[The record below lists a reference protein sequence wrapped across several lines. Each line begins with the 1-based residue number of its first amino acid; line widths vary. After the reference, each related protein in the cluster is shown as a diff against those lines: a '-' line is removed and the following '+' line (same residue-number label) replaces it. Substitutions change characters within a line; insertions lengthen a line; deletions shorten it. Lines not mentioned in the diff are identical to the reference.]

1 MSITYIEERR
11 QEDRGESRRAP
22 RAPAGEIL
30 IWRWYFHLK
39 VFFDL
44 VLGALILALSLPI
57 VGFLVL
63 FVRLTSPGPGIYRQ
77 VRVGRH
83 GQEFLM
89 YKIRTMRHDAEVV
102 SGPRWTQVR
111 DPRVTAVG
119 KVLRHLHLDE
129 LPQLLNVMKGE
140 MSLIGPRP
148 ERPEFVH
155 ALAEAIPGY
164 LSRLE
169 VLPGITGLAQL
180 NLSPDTDLD
189 SVRRK
194 LVLDSEYIRRAGL
207 LLDLRI
213 LGCSVLRV
221 FKFPECWALPMFGL
235 SRTVILEAVPEGAA
249 DTGGNGNGHPSV
261 TPASILV
268 QVAGAPSKS
277 NGSHPGRETPFHM
290 QSRRNS
296 APSKP
301 R

>member
-1 MSITYIEERR
+1 MSIICTSKRPR
-11 QEDRGESRRAP
+11 EDHGASTRAP
-22 RAPAGEIL
+22 RVPAGDMSIG
-30 IWRWYFHLK
+30 RRYFQLK
-39 VFFDL
+39 ALLDL
-44 VLGALILALSLPI
+44 VLAALMLALGLPI
-57 VGFLVL
+57 IGFLVL

-83 GQEFLM
+83 RREFFM
-89 YKIRTMRHDAEVV
+89 YKIRTMRHDAEAA
-102 SGPRWTQVR
+102 SGPRWTQAY
-111 DPRVTAVG
+111 DPRVTSVG

-129 LPQLLNVMKGE
+129 LPQLLNVIRGE

-164 LSRLE
+164 LSRLD

-180 NLSPDTDLD
+180 NLSPDTDLA

-213 LGCSVLRV
+213 LGCSVLRA

-235 SRTVILEAVPEGAA
+235 SRTVMLEAVPEGAA
-249 DTGGNGNGHPSV
+249 GTDGNGDHHSAV
-261 TPASILV
+261 TPAGILI
-268 QVAGAPSKS
+268 QVAVAPSKS
-277 NGSHPGRETPFHM
+277 NGSHPGRGTAVNM
-290 QSRRNS
+290 QSRHS
-296 APSKP
+296 AAPPKP